1 MSPTSITYLSI
12 IFILLILYN
21 GNNNPFASIIQTQST
36 TSGLNHSDFPP
47 HGELS
52 TLKALRESYSPPSTF
67 STSQSVISTLDNG
80 HNGHN
85 DNNTTNEKIFSPQ
98 ETQVFWFSTPM
109 EGNENK
115 KFILSGEIPKDRF
128 VLGAKYNITIE
139 KSNGT
144 FPLINNITVNVM
156 NLLSLE
162 NLKTI
167 SIDRIQLTTLEEFSI
182 STGVQFYIILTI
194 EFSKSG
200 DYNRDK
206 CTDPL
211 SAVPT
216 WSLILSSSST
226 SIDDIKHTFDCPCW
240 VPKAVLTNPLLNNRN
255 DLSIATVQYDPV
267 YRIQG
272 YPIGAKVHHFGLE
285 LALDDNLSRIRIT
298 IPTPIWFI
306 ERQSRGFTS
315 IGMKIQGIGFFTS
328 YSYRHSHGCTVNG
341 QDVEVFVVDGNT
353 IAIIEL
359 GKMVINN
366 DNDNVQM
373 DLLEIICKT
382 ESLAVLSGQVSYTGP
397 ISTNLA
403 LFPLKFINNSWHPDY
418 MSGSIQFPINTTA
431 YIKQGYL
438 PTIKA
443 SPKIEPSSYHEV
455 LPNSITVQN
464 YSNSTAVTIFCQW
477 TISFNGYYPP
487 NYKSL
492 SDLFQITSPILNPL
506 LVSNTDVF
514 WSSYLN
520 TYELNQ
526 FGKDNY
532 VIYSPI
538 PNYGTTN
545 LSPAYHADAQNVRL
559 SALINGVKHDNGQ
572 TDGYSGSLCHLK
584 FHQSWDTND
593 LRAIS
598 LSEATGK
605 YSGKNN
611 NNNNNNSAIETEFLD
626 ILSPQ
631 FRFIRTSMNNDKYK
645 PISVAIGIT
654 GPTVYSLDDTGGNVN
669 IKCFDKNG
677 KRQNNGCEL
686 PSASISPQFFNMTFI
701 LGDNIAFIQMNTTG
715 VRYSHAH
722 DKTFFLPLSIE
733 NNHVGDVGGDVDDV
747 DDVDGDDNRN
757 DERKNNHQNR
767 QNNCDSPSC
776 TKITPINNNN
786 NRFQFKFHQI
796 TSNSDPFPSS
806 SSPLNDFSTTA
817 VDSTSAPTIFS
828 IGFEFQGGIGWD
840 RNNAQ
845 QWSHIVHKF
854 HPSQSQALPTSTRG
868 YIVGTNS
875 AVVDYDNNGSSNNGS
890 SNIGIIIGIV
900 VGLLGLIGIACLVFF
915 CLKKKKNNKS
925 TKNKND
931 HDENNATSYAQ
942 LSILST
948 EYPTQSSKSSQ
959 LSEPP
964 HRGVVYSASEGGGN
978 QSSYGNA
985 PLISQQQHQPPSP
998 STMYPAT
1005 QNRSLQPPP
1014 PSAPYQQPPPPS
1026 APYQQPPPPSAPY
1039 QQPPPPP
1046 SAPHSVYSPPAQQQ
1060 QQQQYTE
1067 TNHVYNDGNPYAQPD
1082 NMENYNPYH

>member
-1 MSPTSITYLSI
+1 M
-12 IFILLILYN
+12 
-21 GNNNPFASIIQTQST
+21 QST
-36 TSGLNHSDFPP
+36 PSGLNHSNLPP

-52 TLKALRESYSPPSTF
+52 TLKALRESYSPPSTLSTLSTL
-67 STSQSVISTLDNG
+67 STSSRSIISTLDND
-80 HNGHN
+80 HNK
-85 DNNTTNEKIFSPQ
+85 TNEKIFSPQ
-98 ETQVFWFSTPM
+98 ETQAFWFSTPM

-115 KFILSGEIPKDRF
+115 KFILSGEIPKDQF
-128 VLGAKYNITIE
+128 VLGGKYNITIE
-139 KSNGT
+139 KSNGI

-156 NLLSLE
+156 DLLSLE

-167 SIDRIQLTTLEEFSI
+167 SIDPIKLKTLEEFSI
-182 STGVQFYIILTI
+182 STGKHFYIILTI

-206 CTDPL
+206 CADPL
-211 SAVPT
+211 STAPT
-216 WSLILSSSST
+216 WSLILSSST
-226 SIDDIKHTFDCPCW
+226 TNIDNIKHTFDCPCW
-240 VPKAVLTNPLLNNRN
+240 VPKTVLTNPLLNNRN

-272 YPIGAKVHHFGLE
+272 YPIGAKVHYFELE
-285 LALDDNLSRIRIT
+285 LASNDNLSRIRIT
-298 IPTPIWFI
+298 IPTPIWFK

-328 YSYRHSHGCTVNG
+328 YNYRHSNGCTVNG
-341 QDVEVFVVDGNT
+341 QDVEVFVVGMNT

-359 GKMVINN
+359 DKMVINN

-382 ESLAVLSGQVSYTGP
+382 DSLAVLSSQISYTTP
-397 ISTNLA
+397 IPTNLA
-403 LFPLKFINNSWHPDY
+403 LFPLKFIRDSWQPDY

-492 SDLFQITSPILNPL
+492 KDLFQITSPILNPL

-532 VIYSPI
+532 VFYTPI
-538 PNYGTTN
+538 SNYGTTN
-545 LSPAYHADAQNVRL
+545 LSPAYHADIQTVRL

-584 FHQSWDTND
+584 FHQSWDTDD

-605 YSGKNN
+605 YNGK
-611 NNNNNNSAIETEFLD
+611 NNNNNSAIETEFLD

-631 FRFIRTSMNNDKYK
+631 FRFIRTNMNNDKYK

-654 GPTVYSLDDTGGNVN
+654 GPTVYSWDDTGGNVN

-686 PSASISPQFFNMTFI
+686 PNASISPQSFNMTFV

-715 VRYSHAH
+715 VHYSHAH
-722 DKTFFLPLSIE
+722 DKTFVLPLSNE
-733 NNHVGDVGGDVDDV
+733 NNHIDD
-747 DDVDGDDNRN
+747 DDDNGN
-757 DERKNNHQNR
+757 DERKNNHQNH

-786 NRFQFKFHQI
+786 NNNRFQFKFHQI
-796 TSNSDPFPSS
+796 TSNSDSFPPPSPSPSPSPSS
-806 SSPLNDFSTTA
+806 SSSSSSPSSPLNDFSTTA

-828 IGFEFQGGIGWD
+828 IGFEFQGEIGWD

-875 AVVDYDNNGSSNNGS
+875 AVVDYDSDGSNNNNGS

-931 HDENNATSYAQ
+931 NDDNNATSYAQ
-942 LSILST
+942 LSTLST

-959 LSEPP
+959 FSEPP
-964 HRGVVYSASEGGGN
+964 KQTISNHHGVVYSTSGGGGN
-978 QSSYGNA
+978 QSSYSNA
-985 PLISQQQHQPPSP
+985 PLTSQQQQQHHHHQPPPPPSPYNHHQPPPP
-998 STMYPAT
+998 STIYPTT

-1026 APYQQPPPPSAPY
+1026 AP
-1039 QQPPPPP
+1039 
-1046 SAPHSVYSPPAQQQ
+1046 HSVYSPPEQQQQQ